1 MICLSAFASVNINY
15 KFMQNELKNVNDFN
29 DKEITK
35 DNDVHLKESH
45 LRLFFQRDGKM
56 YLYSGG
62 FLGSKNMGLYRALGK
77 KTEFMGMALL
87 SSGKYSTLVKMS
99 ANFMIFTF
107 HGNE

>member
-1 MICLSAFASVNINY
+1 
-15 KFMQNELKNVNDFN
+15 
-29 DKEITK
+29 
-35 DNDVHLKESH
+35 
-45 LRLFFQRDGKM
+45 M

-77 KTEFMGMALL
+77 KTEFMGMVLL
-87 SSGKYSTLVKMS
+87 SSSKYSTLVKMS